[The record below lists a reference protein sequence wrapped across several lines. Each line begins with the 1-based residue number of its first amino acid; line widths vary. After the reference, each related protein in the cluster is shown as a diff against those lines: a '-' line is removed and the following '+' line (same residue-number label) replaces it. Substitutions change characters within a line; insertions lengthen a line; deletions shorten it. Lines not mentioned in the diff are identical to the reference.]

1 MFAFALEFVDFL
13 VIGVLIAT
21 LAGGSVYAFFK
32 PADRA
37 RLRRVEHKLDL
48 LLKQLAIPIPDPG
61 SIEGLSEETRKL
73 ADAGDKIGAI
83 RRHRD
88 GTGASLKEAKDAVEA
103 YLASHIKE

>member
-13 VIGVLIAT
+13 VIGALIAT
-21 LAGGSVYAFFK
+21 LAGGSAYAFFK

-48 LLKQLAIPIPDPG
+48 ILKHLDIPVPDPA
-61 SIEGLSEETRKL
+61 SLEGLSEATRQL

-83 RRHRD
+83 RRHRE
-88 GTGASLKEAKDAVEA
+88 GTGASLKDAKDAVKA
-103 YLASHIKE
+103 YLNSHVKE